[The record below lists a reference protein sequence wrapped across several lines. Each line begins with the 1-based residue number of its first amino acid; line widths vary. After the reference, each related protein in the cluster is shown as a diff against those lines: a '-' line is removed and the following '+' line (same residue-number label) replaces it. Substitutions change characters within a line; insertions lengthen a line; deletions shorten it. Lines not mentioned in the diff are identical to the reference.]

1 MTNNYYISKTEPVRN
16 GDGTN
21 VYFTFSYP
29 ESSAQINGNVQLTD
43 DEYLTALENGTSDD
57 RYAGLYQAIQAK
69 LVTLNTVTATTAA
82 DTATTATTTSTT
94 DSSTTTSATTTDD
107 TADTTM
113 TDTATT
119 AQ

>member
-29 ESSAQINGNVQLTD
+29 ESGAQINGNVQLTD
-43 DEYLTALENGTSDD
+43 DEYIAALENGTSDD

-69 LVTLNTVTATTAA
+69 LVTLNTVTTTTTTTA
-82 DTATTATTTSTT
+82 DATTT
-94 DSSTTTSATTTDD
+94 DSSTTTGTTTTDG
-107 TADTTM
+107 TANTT
-113 TDTATT
+113 TTGTTTTT